1 MRFAVFTIFPR
12 PPFTTGPGR
21 RSGNKYGGMDTE
33 ELRKLKALQAENGR
47 LKKLLA
53 DKSLDFD
60 ILNDA
65 YELLKIGTPNRLK
78 SYHLT
83 NAPDG
88 SYRR

>member
-1 MRFAVFTIFPR
+1 MA
-12 PPFTTGPGR
+12 G
-21 RSGNKYGGMDTE
+21 
-33 ELRKLKALQAENGR
+33 